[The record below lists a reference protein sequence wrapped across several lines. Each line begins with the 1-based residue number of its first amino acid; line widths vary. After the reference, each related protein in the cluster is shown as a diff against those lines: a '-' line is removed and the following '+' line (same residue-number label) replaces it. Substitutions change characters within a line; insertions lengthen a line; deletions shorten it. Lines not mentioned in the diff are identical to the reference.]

1 MIAETVADITPE
13 WLSAAL
19 SKDGSEI
26 TVTPVSAQR
35 IGTGQMGTTH
45 RLSIE
50 CEQGPRRLVA
60 KLAAE
65 DPANRLANCYGYQQ
79 EVKFYQHL
87 VSTVAVRTP
96 ACSYA
101 AISDDG
107 TIFTLLLEDVSPA
120 VPGVQ
125 ANGCSVGE
133 AHVALHNLAG
143 LHAPRWND
151 PTLHDFD
158 LLDYTANEGAAAV
171 FMGSY
176 QAEATEKFL
185 NFFKDRLSP
194 DDAATLRDAARVTT
208 KWLTSR
214 TTPFALLHGDY
225 RLDNLMFHP
234 NGSEVIA
241 LDWQSLLV
249 GPATRDVAYFL
260 GTSLNTQDRRANE
273 KDLVRAYHA
282 ELVSQGI
289 TDYEAGQCFE
299 DYKFAQL
306 WAPLITTVGSMNASG
321 QPGSE
326 TDEMFLAMAR
336 RSCAAIRDHHSL
348 DLVP

>member
-1 MIAETVADITPE
+1 MIAETVADITPQ
-13 WLSAAL
+13 WLSAVL
-19 SKDGSEI
+19 SKEGSEI
-26 TVTPVSAQR
+26 AVTAVTAER

-45 RLSIE
+45 RLSLE
-50 CEQGPRRLVA
+50 RDHGPQKLVA
-60 KLAAE
+60 KLTAE
-65 DPANRLANCYGYQQ
+65 DPANRLANCFGYQQ

-87 VSTVAVRTP
+87 ASTVAVRTP
-96 ACSYA
+96 VCSYA

-107 TIFTLLLEDVSPA
+107 TVFTLLLEDVGPA

-125 ANGCSVGE
+125 ANGCSVDQ
-133 AHVALHNLAG
+133 ARVALRNLAG

-151 PTLHDFD
+151 PTLRDFD

-176 QAEATEKFL
+176 QAEATEKFIHV
-185 NFFKDRLSP
+185 FKDRLSP

-208 KWLTSR
+208 KFLTSR
-214 TTPFALLHGDY
+214 TTPFTLIHGDY

-234 NGSEVIA
+234 SGSEVIA
-241 LDWQSLLV
+241 LDWQSLTL
-249 GPATRDVAYFL
+249 GPSARDVAYFL
-260 GTSLNTQDRRANE
+260 GTSLHTQDRRASE
-273 KDLVRAYHA
+273 KDLVRAYHS
-282 ELVSQGI
+282 ELVSQGV
-289 TDYEAGQCFE
+289 TDYSADQCFE
-299 DYKFAQL
+299 DYRFGQL

-321 QPGSE
+321 QPGSQS
-326 TDEMFLAMAR
+326 DEMFLAMAR